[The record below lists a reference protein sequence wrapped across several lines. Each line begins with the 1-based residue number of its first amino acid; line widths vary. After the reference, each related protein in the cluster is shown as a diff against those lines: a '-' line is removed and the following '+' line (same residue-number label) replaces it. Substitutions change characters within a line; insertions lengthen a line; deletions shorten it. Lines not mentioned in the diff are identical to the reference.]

1 MNIPKV
7 KYRSLGLTPYQAGWD
22 LQTQLFNQVLENKM
36 ARRNNADIEPLHY
49 LLTCE
54 HPHTYTLGRNGDEN
68 HLLANPAYLE
78 ELQATFVKINRGGD
92 ITYHGFGQLVAYPI
106 LDLDCFFSDVGRYIR
121 YLEETVMRV
130 CGHYGIKTERI
141 DGFSGVWIDAET
153 PKARKIAAVGV
164 HLSRWI
170 TMHGLAFNVNTDLS
184 YFNHIVPCGIV
195 DKQVTSLQKEL
206 GYNLNFEEVE
216 RLFCHYFSEV
226 YQCGLID
233 DHN

>member
-1 MNIPKV
+1 MNTKEVIHKH
-7 KYRSLGLTPYQAGWD
+7 LGLIPYQAGWD
-22 LQTQLFNQVLENKM
+22 LQTQLFNQVLANKL
-36 ARRNNADIEPLHY
+36 ARRDNPALQPLHY
-49 LLTCE
+49 MLTCE

-68 HLLANPAYLE
+68 HLLANEAYLQ

-130 CGHYGIKTERI
+130 CARYGIATGRI
-141 DGFSGVWIDAET
+141 AGLSGVWLDAET
-153 PKARKIAAVGV
+153 NKARKIAAVGV

-195 DKQVTSLQKEL
+195 DKQVTSLDKEL
-206 GYNLNFEEVE
+206 GYKLDFEEVE
-216 RLFCHYFSEV
+216 RLFCQYFAEV
-226 YQCGLID
+226 YQCELVD
-233 DHN
+233 NAN